1 MQQMAIAVGGARR
14 SPYVLVLAANGA
26 LAVVLV
32 AGQAV
37 VALAVAV
44 LVPAAVA
51 VLRRPQRGLLLLSAL
66 APFNGLLLLVPGPSF
81 LAGWKELLVLLSLG
95 ATFVAPAEARGPAR
109 RRLPPWAPA
118 TGGLLGVAVVSACV
132 VGGLQALIGMK
143 VLFFYVLV
151 AVTVWRCPLDARE
164 RDHLVT
170 VLMVTAAITAAIG
183 LAQQVAGA
191 GRLNALGYEYNTVI
205 RTTGGFL
212 RSFST
217 FNQPFG
223 FGFFLMLALLV
234 GIPSA
239 LSDLRRWRSQAFLA
253 SVPVLVLALGFTFV
267 RGAWMGAAVGLVYL
281 GVTRHP
287 VLLLAFPL
295 GLVAL
300 LSLPSDISA
309 PAFSS
314 SSSGERVASWQE
326 RASQALGSPLGVG
339 VGASGAASEKVAA
352 LRGGGEQY
360 QPDNFYFKI
369 GLELG
374 VLGLWL
380 LVLLLVSTFTSARS
394 AAARLAGQDGALVSG
409 VAAMVLAAGV
419 ASVVATYFEIFPLDL
434 YFWLLCGLVATMVD
448 DDRSPAAGGRR
459 PAPVAG

>member
-14 SPYVLVLAANGA
+14 SPFLVLLAANGA
-26 LAVVLV
+26 LAVVLS
-32 AGQAV
+32 AGLAV
-37 VALAVAV
+37 VALALAV
-44 LVPAAVA
+44 LAPAAVA

-66 APFNGLLLLVPGPSF
+66 APFNGLLLLVPEPSF
-81 LAGWKELLVLLSLG
+81 LAGWKEVLVLLTLG
-95 ATFVAPAEARGPAR
+95 ATFVAPAEARAPA

-118 TGGLLGVAVVSACV
+118 IGGLLGVAVVSASF
-132 VGGLQALIGMK
+132 VGGLQALIGLK

-151 AVTVWRCPLDARE
+151 AVTVWRCPLDAGE

-253 SVPVLVLALGFTFV
+253 SVPLLVVALGFTFV

-281 GVTRHP
+281 GLTRHP

-300 LSLPSDISA
+300 LYLPSDLSA

-339 VGASGAASEKVAA
+339 VGASGAASEKVAT

-360 QPDNFYFKI
+360 QPDNFYFKVV
-369 GLELG
+369 LELG

-380 LVLLLVSTFTSARS
+380 LVLLLASTFASARS
-394 AAARLAGQDGALVSG
+394 AAARLDGRDAALASG
-409 VAAMVLAAGV
+409 AAAMVLAAGV

-434 YFWLLCGLVATMVD
+434 YFWLLCGLVATMVAD
-448 DDRSPAAGGRR
+448 ERRPAAGPRR
-459 PAPVAG
+459 PVPASR